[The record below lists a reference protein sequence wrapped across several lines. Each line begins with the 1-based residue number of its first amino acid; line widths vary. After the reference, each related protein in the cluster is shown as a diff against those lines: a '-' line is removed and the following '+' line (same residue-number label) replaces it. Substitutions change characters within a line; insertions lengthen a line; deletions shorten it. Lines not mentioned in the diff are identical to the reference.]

1 MARLRVM
8 RMEQVHETIDSARDY
23 RGALMADYLKRVW
36 AALTHA
42 VAGSPDADGRNH
54 LARPASNSVS
64 PGHR

>member
-1 MARLRVM
+1 M

-36 AALTHA
+36 AALMHA
-42 VAGSPDADGRNH
+42 PASSPDQVSRNH
-54 LARPASNSVS
+54 LARPASNTVS